1 MVSRGV
7 FYVVTA
13 VLFITG
19 ILLMAYQHIT
29 FEIPFLPGVQRT
41 VWQVEAKVE
50 FEPLGNTPA
59 TVDLVIPDEQPGF
72 FQLSQTT
79 ASIGYG
85 STYIKKDNGSYI
97 EWTKRN
103 PVGLQTLYYRGEFL
117 SDQNAETSSMVVP
130 SIPEVVIPEP
140 YATAVGEL
148 ASMARERSSNP
159 FSFTVQVISELER
172 QEEMRTLLLQH
183 FNRAELILNIL
194 HYAKVPARIV
204 HVLDLEDGRRNRT
217 LVERIAVFEGTH
229 YEIFDPRT
237 GTSGIRDNQLIWNS
251 NGGSLLDVQGGQ
263 NAHLSFSIIKNSVP
277 VAKAGVLKV
286 MTEKAQGNDVV
297 SLSIESLPLEEQ
309 SLFKGILLLPIGV
322 LIVVFLRVIIGIK
335 TSGTFMPVL
344 IAMAFLQTSLA
355 VGLIGFISIV
365 CIGLIVRSWL
375 SHLNLLLVARIS
387 AVIIVVIAIIGVIS
401 LITYKIGLTEGIKVT
416 FFPMIILSW
425 TIERM
430 SILWEEEGY
439 KEVLKQGGGS
449 LFVAVCAFIAMD
461 SLIIQHL
468 TFNFLGLQLVILAFV
483 LIMGNYTGFRLSE
496 LKRFKPLVEQIN
508 GTLNGDEKEHEYKR
522 LKREL
527 SELKANPHA
536 FDDDFKAPASTIDAA
551 GAAASTSDTDA
562 SAAGA
567 DAASGAAAAAAEAE
581 ADKAETSG
589 RGKRKLKVE
598 SELKDASQISETGKK

>member
-13 VLFITG
+13 ILFITG
-19 ILLMAYQHIT
+19 ILLMAYQHVT
-29 FEIPFLPGVQRT
+29 FEIPFLPGDQRT

-117 SDQNAETSSMVVP
+117 EDTNASASSMIVP
-130 SIPEVVIPEP
+130 TIPEVVIPEP
-140 YATAVGEL
+140 YATAVGEI
-148 ASMARERSSNP
+148 ASTARERSSNP

-172 QEEMRTLLLQH
+172 QNEMRTLLLQQ
-183 FNRAELILNIL
+183 FTRAELIINIL
-194 HYAKVPARIV
+194 HYAQIPARIV
-204 HVLDLEDGRRNRT
+204 HVLDLEDGRRNRS
-217 LVERIAVFEGTH
+217 LVQRIAVFEGTH

-237 GTSGIRDNQLIWNS
+237 GVSGIRQNQLIWNS

-263 NAHLSFSIIKNSVP
+263 NAHLSFSIIRTSVP
-277 VAKAGVLKV
+277 VAQAGVLKV

-297 SLSIESLPLEEQ
+297 SLSVEALPLEEQ

-322 LIVVFLRVIIGIK
+322 LIVVFLRIIIGIK

-344 IAMAFLQTSLA
+344 IAMAFLQTSLL
-355 VGLIGFISIV
+355 VGLIGFVSIV

-387 AVIIVVIAIIGVIS
+387 AVIIVVIAIIGAIS

-461 SLIIQHL
+461 SILIQHL
-468 TFNFLGLQLVILAFV
+468 TFNFLGLQLVILALV

-508 GTLNGDEKEHEYKR
+508 GNLNGDEKEHEYVR

-527 SELKANPHA
+527 GQLKANPRA
-536 FDDDFKAPASTIDAA
+536 FDDDFKTDQTLPPASQTDATSVD
-551 GAAASTSDTDA
+551 AASTNAADNSDGDSHDQTKPK
-562 SAAGA
+562 SR
-567 DAASGAAAAAAEAE
+567 S
-581 ADKAETSG
+581 
-589 RGKRKLKVE
+589 
-598 SELKDASQISETGKK
+598 

>member
-13 VLFITG
+13 ILFVTG
-19 ILLMAYQHIT
+19 ILLMAYQHVT
-29 FEIPFLPGVQRT
+29 FEIPFLPGEQRT

-50 FEPLGNTPA
+50 FEPQGSAPA

-85 STYIKKDNGSYI
+85 STYIQKDHISYV

-117 SDQNAETSSMVVP
+117 QDANATRSAMIVP
-130 SIPEVVIPEP
+130 AIPEVVITEP
-140 YATAVGEL
+140 YATAIGEIT
-148 ASMARERSSNP
+148 SKARERSSNP

-172 QEEMRTLLLQH
+172 QSEIRTLLLQQYS
-183 FNRAELILNIL
+183 RAELIVNIL
-194 HYAKVPARIV
+194 HYAKIPARIV

-217 LVERIAVFEGTH
+217 LTQRIAVFEGTH
-229 YEIFDPRT
+229 YEIFDPLS
-237 GTSGIRDNQLIWNS
+237 GASGIKENQLIWNS
-251 NGGSLLDVQGGQ
+251 NGGSLLDVQGGR
-263 NAHLSFSIIKNSVP
+263 NARLSFSIIRTSVP
-277 VAKAGVLKV
+277 VAQAGVLKV

-297 SLSIESLPLEEQ
+297 SLSIEALPLEEQ

-322 LIVVFLRVIIGIK
+322 LIVVFLRIIIGIK

-344 IAMAFLQTSLA
+344 IAMAFLQTSLL
-355 VGLIGFISIV
+355 VGLIGFVSIV

-387 AVIIVVIAIIGVIS
+387 AVIIVVIAIIGSIS

-461 SLIIQHL
+461 SAVIQHL
-468 TFNFLGLQLVILAFV
+468 TFNFLGLQLVILAIV
-483 LIMGNYTGFRLSE
+483 LILGNYTGFRLSE
-496 LKRFKPLVEQIN
+496 LKRFKPLVDQIN
-508 GTLNGDEKEHEYKR
+508 GTLNGDEQEHEYVR

-527 SELKANPHA
+527 GELKANPRA
-536 FDDDFKAPASTIDAA
+536 FDQKNTAPRSSDTTKDTASASATDTASSTADGKAPAQPQQH
-551 GAAASTSDTDA
+551 
-562 SAAGA
+562 
-567 DAASGAAAAAAEAE
+567 
-581 ADKAETSG
+581 KAQ
-589 RGKRKLKVE
+589 K
-598 SELKDASQISETGKK
+598 